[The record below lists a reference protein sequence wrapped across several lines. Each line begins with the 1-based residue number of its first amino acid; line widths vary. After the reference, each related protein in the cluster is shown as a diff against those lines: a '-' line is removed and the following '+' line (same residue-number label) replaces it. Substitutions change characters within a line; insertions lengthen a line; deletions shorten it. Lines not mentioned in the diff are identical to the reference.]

1 MTTEDKIKEIQR
13 ELNMRKKVFPTWVL
27 QGRLKQDI
35 AEKRIKIFEEILA
48 DYKQKLIS
56 ETKQACLFQEE

>member
-1 MTTEDKIKEIQR
+1 MKEITTTDIIKEIQR

-35 AEKRIKIFEEILA
+35 AEKRIKIFEEILE

-56 ETKQACLFQEE
+56 ETKQACLF

>member
-56 ETKQACLFQEE
+56 ENKQACLF